1 VNLASKEDAGSGSQ
15 ARSRNLRDLLPGSN
29 LPPLAEFHDMP
40 SHSEL
45 RGIAI
50 LRLIA
55 EEGNLNK
62 YRICRRLVPTYGS
75 EPTILNSIRSLK
87 EIGAIGVVDVNR
99 HARGGYES
107 EYYELSPLGVAKIIG
122 WLEDKKE
129 DYELLDRIAN
139 KYARMIPSVFDV
151 WSAFAEAGLLSQLR
165 PRLALHCYLFEVF
178 LERIR
183 RREITVKS
191 EEGREAAARFIKEWE
206 ETFKTDAL
214 DFVLTLV
221 PGYIDRRDTFSYLM
235 EPIDAHT
242 KKWVEAVRRNNI
254 LREAMIRAVSEGR
267 SEAERH
273 IGEADTLIEWLQGER
288 GAQKRGRKMGR
299 SNRWSHPGKTEI
311 HS

>member
-1 VNLASKEDAGSGSQ
+1 VNQASKEDPCNASQ
-15 ARSRNLRDLLPGSN
+15 ARSRYLRDLLPGSN
-29 LPPLAEFHDMP
+29 IPRLAEFHDLP

-62 YRICRRLVPTYGS
+62 YRICRRLVPSYGS
-75 EPTILNSIRSLK
+75 EPTILNAIRSLK
-87 EIGAIGVVDVNR
+87 EIGAIDVADVDR
-99 HARGGYES
+99 QARGGHDS

-139 KYARMIPSVFDV
+139 KYGKMIPSVFDV

-165 PRLALHCYLFEVF
+165 PRLALHCHLFEVF
-178 LERIR
+178 LERVR
-183 RREITVKS
+183 RREVIVKS
-191 EEGREAAARFIKEWE
+191 EDGREAAARFIKEWE
-206 ETFKTDAL
+206 GTFKTDAL
-214 DFVLTLV
+214 NFVLTLV

-235 EPIDAHT
+235 EPTDAHT

-267 SEAERH
+267 SEAEQH
-273 IGEADTLIEWLQGER
+273 IGEADKLIKWLQREKGV
-288 GAQKRGRKMGR
+288 QKRGQRTGR
-299 SNRWSHPGKTEI
+299 SSRSSH
-311 HS
+311 